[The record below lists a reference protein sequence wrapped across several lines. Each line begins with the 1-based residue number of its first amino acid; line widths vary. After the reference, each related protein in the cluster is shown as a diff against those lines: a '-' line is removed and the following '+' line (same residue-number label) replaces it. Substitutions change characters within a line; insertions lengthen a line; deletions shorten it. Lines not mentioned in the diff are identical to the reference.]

1 MTYLIAKLWP
11 FMALAFVAGLAIGYR
26 LYFVQF

>member
-11 FMALAFVAGLAIGYR
+11 FMALAFVAGLAIGWR
-26 LYFVQF
+26 RDPQAK